1 MPSRSPHGERGLKFV
16 LVCDTVMRD
25 MSLSSWRAWIEIKTG
40 EKQDDKKLGR
50 SPHGERG
57 LKFPRH
63 ERETL
68 LTARRSPHGE
78 RGLKCK
84 RSRTLLPPMVS
95 LSSWRAWIEISE
107 VSGRVKSP
115 PVALLMESVD

>member
-1 MPSRSPHGERGLKFV
+1 MNAK
-16 LVCDTVMRD
+16 
-25 MSLSSWRAWIEIKTG
+25 SLSSWRAWIEIKTG

-78 RGLKCK
+78 RGLKFVDDGQ
-84 RSRTLLPPMVS
+84 L
-95 LSSWRAWIEISE
+95 E
-107 VSGRVKSP
+107 VFGI
-115 PVALLMESVD
+115 VALLMESVD

>member
-57 LKFPRH
+57 LKYRQS
-63 ERETL
+63 RGDQGN
-68 LTARRSPHGE
+68 AR
-78 RGLKCK
+78 
-84 RSRTLLPPMVS
+84 S